1 MTGRKPTLLVKAG
14 RVFSCLKVSYLHMKN
29 HFIMQKIKRYV
40 QEKEE
45 ISMQIRCDKCSAVS
59 ESIMPETY
67 LEGDIEFTFF
77 RCPECGEVYPVCAT
91 DSALRADIAEYTRMR
106 NLIRV
111 KPVKESFIR
120 RAEAL
125 KQKNLK
131 RSQELME
138 THPLAPFLTE

>member
-1 MTGRKPTLLVKAG
+1 
-14 RVFSCLKVSYLHMKN
+14 MKN

-45 ISMQIRCDKCSAVS
+45 ISMQIKCDKCSAVS

-67 LEGDIEFTFF
+67 LEGDI
-77 RCPECGEVYPVCAT
+77 EVYPVCAT

>member
-1 MTGRKPTLLVKAG
+1 
-14 RVFSCLKVSYLHMKN
+14 
-29 HFIMQKIKRYV
+29 
-40 QEKEE
+40 
-45 ISMQIRCDKCSAVS
+45 MQIKCDKCSAVS

-67 LEGDIEFTFF
+67 MEGDIEFTFF
-77 RCPECGEVYPVCAT
+77 RCPECGAVYPVCAT
-91 DSALRADIAEYTRMR
+91 DSALRESIAEYTRMR

-131 RSQELME
+131 RTRELME
-138 THPLAPFLTE
+138 QHPLATFLTE

>member
-1 MTGRKPTLLVKAG
+1 
-14 RVFSCLKVSYLHMKN
+14 
-29 HFIMQKIKRYV
+29 
-40 QEKEE
+40 
-45 ISMQIRCDKCSAVS
+45 MQIKCDKCSAVS

-77 RCPECGEVYPVCAT
+77 RCPECGEVYPVGAT

-111 KPVKESFIR
+111 KAVKESFIR

-138 THPLAPFLTE
+138 THPLAPY